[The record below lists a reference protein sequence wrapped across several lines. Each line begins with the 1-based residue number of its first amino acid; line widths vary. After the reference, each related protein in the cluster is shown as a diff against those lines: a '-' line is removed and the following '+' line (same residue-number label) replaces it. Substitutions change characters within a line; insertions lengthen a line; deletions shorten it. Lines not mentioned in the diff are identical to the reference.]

1 MIVIWSG
8 CISNLGAI
16 LSRSVVIVASIEA
29 WLCGAEAIGGAFAV
43 EYRLAVLAGLANV
56 LKVLFAATLGNC
68 DLKHPLNIMLINE
81 RCFDVASCLSLLKFW
96 CSLRA

>member
-1 MIVIWSG
+1 MIVICSG

-43 EYRLAVLAGLANV
+43 EYRLAILAGCAKV
-56 LKVLFAATLGNC
+56 LKLLFVATLGSC
-68 DLKHPLNIMLINE
+68 DLKHALIIMLINGLGL
-81 RCFDVASCLSLLKFW
+81 DVVVPCLSLLKF
-96 CSLRA
+96 